1 MSENFAKKMAIEYAK
16 TMKKKAAEA
25 NLKRASAAVVVKV
38 LSETHAQVIVPGDE
52 APNAYAFNYGKRHPL
67 NYKNQVNAEHA
78 HGYQRWMGRTPHR
91 DFRGKTAKD
100 IPTADRA
107 LDAGM
112 NDVIESDWDKGW

>member
-1 MSENFAKKMAIEYAK
+1 
-16 TMKKKAAEA
+16 
-25 NLKRASAAVVVKV
+25 
-38 LSETHAQVIVPGDE
+38 
-52 APNAYAFNYGKRHPL
+52 
-67 NYKNQVNAEHA
+67 
-78 HGYQRWMGRTPHR
+78 MGRTPHR